1 VSSPL
6 LEDVDLAGAQGI
18 LVNITAGL
26 DFGIGELAEVGTIVK
41 EFSSEDATVVVGT
54 VIDPEL
60 SDVIRVTV
68 VATGLGRPQ
77 SAVAPVA
84 APAPVGGARPVAA
97 GGRGGIEG
105 LRAVRWPLAVPSDYS
120 KLDEPTVNRFRAAV
134 GDGIRQEPE
143 IVEDIL
149 DIPAFLRRQAD

>member
-1 VSSPL
+1 
-6 LEDVDLAGAQGI
+6 
-18 LVNITAGL
+18 
-26 DFGIGELAEVGTIVK
+26 
-41 EFSSEDATVVVGT
+41 VVVGT

-60 SDVIRVTV
+60 SDEIRVTV

-77 SAVAPVA
+77 SAVAPIA
-84 APAPVGGARPVAA
+84 APAPMPVARPVAA
-97 GGRGGIEG
+97 GARGGFEG
-105 LRAVRWPLAVPSDYS
+105 IRAVRRPLAVPSDYS
-120 KLDEPTVNRFRAAV
+120 KLDEPAVNRFKAAV

>member
-1 VSSPL
+1 
-6 LEDVDLAGAQGI
+6 
-18 LVNITAGL
+18 
-26 DFGIGELAEVGTIVK
+26 
-41 EFSSEDATVVVGT
+41 
-54 VIDPEL
+54 
-60 SDVIRVTV
+60 
-68 VATGLGRPQ
+68 
-77 SAVAPVA
+77 
-84 APAPVGGARPVAA
+84 VAA